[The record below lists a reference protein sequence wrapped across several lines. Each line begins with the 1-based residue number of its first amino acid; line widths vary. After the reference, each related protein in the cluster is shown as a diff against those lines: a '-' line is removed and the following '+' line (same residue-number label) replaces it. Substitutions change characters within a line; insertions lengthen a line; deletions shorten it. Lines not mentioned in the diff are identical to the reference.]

1 MNKTFLAVQFFFY
14 VLFFSCTKRSDAL
27 PYSTGKLNTISVLID
42 DQLWNGEI
50 GDSIRNKFASPIIG
64 FPEEEPLFSIN
75 QYPLKLLE
83 GFATNSRAILIIKK
97 ESKNKFEIKKNQY
110 AIPQNVFHISGKT
123 VTEIVQKLE
132 NYSPKIIQL
141 IEQGEIAESQRI
153 NRKKLLNTKYIEKRF
168 HVRIQVP
175 SDFEYV
181 LLKPNFVWLKKKINS
196 GSSSLLVYQVPL
208 SRIKKSNIA
217 VSILAMRDSIGKYIK
232 GTEPRTYMINE
243 SGYTPYFFKSKIDDK
258 LAYETRGTWQ
268 LQNDYMSGPF
278 VNYVILDSIHN
289 RLLVLEGFCYSPSKG
304 KRDVIHEL
312 EAIIHS
318 VYIHKSNTFTFQK
331 NK

>member
-132 NYSPKIIQL
+132 NYLPKPEWKLPQL
-141 IEQGEIAESQRI
+141 
-153 NRKKLLNTKYIEKRF
+153 
-168 HVRIQVP
+168 
-175 SDFEYV
+175 
-181 LLKPNFVWLKKKINS
+181 
-196 GSSSLLVYQVPL
+196 SLLIRSMQSVKREKHHATKRKTPHLINYWL
-208 SRIKKSNIA
+208 RWMALKAIA
-217 VSILAMRDSIGKYIK
+217 K
-232 GTEPRTYMINE
+232 
-243 SGYTPYFFKSKIDDK
+243 
-258 LAYETRGTWQ
+258 
-268 LQNDYMSGPF
+268 
-278 VNYVILDSIHN
+278 
-289 RLLVLEGFCYSPSKG
+289 
-304 KRDVIHEL
+304 
-312 EAIIHS
+312 
-318 VYIHKSNTFTFQK
+318 
-331 NK
+331 